1 MSNSEGLRGNRYRPC
16 DGCSPPARIVDD
28 AEDVRK
34 LLGLMLQSEGID
46 VVAEAADGAQGAEL
60 ALEEDIDAVVMDL
73 RMPVMGGIEATRR
86 IKQSKPDVHVFVF
99 TAVDSPDEE
108 TMALAAGADEYLVKG
123 TDAINLPARILAL
136 QTAA

>member
-1 MSNSEGLRGNRYRPC
+1 MMVAHRP
-16 DGCSPPARIVDD
+16 RVLIVDD

-108 TMALAAGADEYLVKG
+108 TMALAAARGRVPGEG
-123 TDAINLPARILAL
+123 HRRHQPARADPGHPGRGLSGRHSVQSAY
-136 QTAA
+136 

>member
-1 MSNSEGLRGNRYRPC
+1 MMDAYRP
-16 DGCSPPARIVDD
+16 RVLIVDD

-60 ALEEDIDAVVMDL
+60 ALEEEIDAVVMDL

-86 IKQSKPDVHVFVF
+86 IKQSKPGIHVFVF

-108 TMALAAGADEYLVKG
+108 TMALEAGADEYLVKG
-123 TDAINLPARILAL
+123 TDAINLPARILAI